1 MTTGGTDEPCARR
14 TIFASFR
21 RAAVDLWGEDGLRR
35 IADGM
40 SEEARRRCI
49 DSIVIE
55 EDMLPERFVLEWYEQ
70 AWMGPAGRD
79 KEAYNRFLD
88 RMMDHGFGRVR
99 KFLLA
104 MATPAVVARKS
115 GELWR
120 HDHTHGVLTPRAVSE
135 HAFEMRLTDHPYV
148 ETPLARGSIAEI
160 YRYAMSLARA
170 KDVRA
175 KHRLEDDRTLVVSIE
190 WS

>member
-1 MTTGGTDEPCARR
+1 MTDAPDEPRARR
-14 TIFASFR
+14 TIFAGFR
-21 RAAVDLWGEDGLRR
+21 QAAIDLWGREGLRA
-35 IADGM
+35 IGDAM

-49 DSIVIE
+49 DAIVIE
-55 EDMLPERFVLEWYEQ
+55 EEMLPERFVLEWYERTW
-70 AWMGPAGRD
+70 AGPANRD
-79 KEAYNRFLD
+79 REAYNRFLD

-99 KFLLA
+99 KFLLGI
-104 MATPAVVARKS
+104 ATPAVIGRKA

-120 HDHTHGVLTPRAVSE
+120 HDHTHGVLTTRAIDD
-135 HAFEMRLTDHPYV
+135 HAFELRLVDHPYV

-170 KDVRA
+170 KNVRS
-175 KHRLEDDRTLVVSIE
+175 KHRLEDERTLLVQIE